1 MKKLCILLFALFSFL
16 FISCSKKNQASI
28 ASTINVMDYSNRE
41 VSLVK
46 PAERIVVMADN
57 AFMVVHELGALNK
70 IVAVDSKTKGYWDL
84 YLASKTNPEL
94 ASLPDVGKTKNPN
107 YELILSLNPD
117 LILLKGNTESADI
130 LQDKTG
136 VPVANII
143 SKTGYDFEIYNII
156 GTLLGKEKEANAIV
170 SELQSRK
177 EKLET
182 LLTKVTDKKSA
193 YIVKQNSKNNLF
205 KTLKTSDSL
214 SLASIINVA
223 ANASKTDEW
232 GFAEISKE
240 EFMSLAPDFI
250 ILDIPTSESSIT
262 KQMLSAD
269 ATYQFQNAIKDNKI
283 YHTHSF
289 SCPKDYVF
297 VIAEAY
303 YYAHIAYPDILLEK
317 EYKNAINSLFGKTYG
332 IKNYYE
338 EWKAS
343 LD

>member
-1 MKKLCILLFALFSFL
+1 
-16 FISCSKKNQASI
+16 
-28 ASTINVMDYSNRE
+28 
-41 VSLVK
+41 
-46 PAERIVVMADN
+46 
-57 AFMVVHELGALNK
+57 
-70 IVAVDSKTKGYWDL
+70 
-84 YLASKTNPEL
+84 
-94 ASLPDVGKTKNPN
+94 
-107 YELILSLNPD
+107 
-117 LILLKGNTESADI
+117 
-130 LQDKTG
+130 
-136 VPVANII
+136 
-143 SKTGYDFEIYNII
+143 
-156 GTLLGKEKEANAIV
+156 
-170 SELQSRK
+170 
-177 EKLET
+177 
-182 LLTKVTDKKSA
+182 
-193 YIVKQNSKNNLF
+193 
-205 KTLKTSDSL
+205 
-214 SLASIINVA
+214 
-223 ANASKTDEW
+223 
-232 GFAEISKE
+232 
-240 EFMSLAPDFI
+240 MSLDPDFI